1 MKTVTKLFFPALF
14 LFLLSSCG
22 HKKKDKKEKFFPVL
36 SIIQSQVKHVDTSL
50 YTIRK
55 IIFHDSLKN
64 DTLYIPREEFRQEAQ
79 DFLTIPDISA
89 TEYSGRFTETKDFY
103 PELNR
108 ASFLYLPV
116 NPEKEEI
123 QRQEVLLRPGNH
135 VVEDR
140 ITNIII
146 NSLVNT
152 RDSSVQ
158 KKMMWTI
165 DKSFQVTT
173 IGQLK
178 NEEEK
183 VSTFKIV
190 WNEEEQE

>member
-1 MKTVTKLFFPALF
+1 MKTVANLFFPALF
-14 LFLLSSCG
+14 LFLLSACG
-22 HKKKDKKEKFFPVL
+22 HKKNDGKEKFFPVL

-79 DFLTIPDISA
+79 DFLAIPDISA
-89 TEYSGRFTETKDFY
+89 TEYSDRFTETKDFY

-108 ASFLYLPV
+108 ASFLCLPV

-152 RDSSVQ
+152 KDSSVQ

-173 IGQLK
+173 IRQLK
-178 NEEEK
+178 NQEEK
-183 VSTFKIV
+183 ISTFRIV